1 MNTATLIAEIMRLPR
16 DERLKLGEDIWESL
30 IGDEQWVP
38 TPDQLAEA
46 RRRLEEHRRDPSTA
60 IPAERVLARLQSRF
74 G

>member
-1 MNTATLIAEIMRLPR
+1 MNKASLIAEAMQLPR
-16 DERLKLGEDIWESL
+16 EERMQLVEDLWNSVIDDERWL
-30 IGDEQWVP
+30 P

-60 IPAERVLARLQSRF
+60 IPAERILTRLQSRF

>member
-1 MNTATLIAEIMRLPR
+1 MNKATLIAEVMRLPR
-16 DERLKLGEDIWESL
+16 DERLQIGEEIWNSL

-46 RRRLEEHRRDPSTA
+46 RRRLDEHRRDPSTA
-60 IPAERVLARLQSRF
+60 VPAEKVLARLQSRF

>member
-1 MNTATLIAEIMRLPR
+1 
-16 DERLKLGEDIWESL
+16 LKLGERIWESL

-60 IPAERVLARLQSRF
+60 VPAERVLARLQSRF

>member
-1 MNTATLIAEIMRLPR
+1 MNKASLIAEAMRLSR
-16 DERLKLGEDIWESL
+16 EERLQLVEDLWNSVIE
-30 IGDEQWVP
+30 DEQWLP

-60 IPAERVLARLQSRF
+60 IPAERLLGRLQSRF

>member
-1 MNTATLIAEIMRLPR
+1 VNKANLIAEIMRLPR

-38 TPDQLAEA
+38 TPNQLAEA

-60 IPAERVLARLQSRF
+60 VPAERVLARLQSRF

>member
-1 MNTATLIAEIMRLPR
+1 MNKATLIAEVLRLPR
-16 DERLKLGEDIWESL
+16 EERLQLVEDLWNSVIA
-30 IGDEQWVP
+30 DEQWMP

-60 IPAERVLARLQSRF
+60 IPVERVLTRLKSRF

>member
-1 MNTATLIAEIMRLPR
+1 MNKATLIAEVMRLPR
-16 DERLKLGEDIWESL
+16 DERLQLGEKIWNSL
-30 IGDEQWVP
+30 IDDEQWVP

-60 IPAERVLARLQSRF
+60 VSAERVLARLQSRF

>member
-1 MNTATLIAEIMRLPR
+1 MNKATLIAEIMRLPR

>member
-1 MNTATLIAEIMRLPR
+1 MNKATLIAEIMRLPR
-16 DERLKLGEDIWESL
+16 DERLKLGERIWESL

-38 TPDQLAEA
+38 TQDQLAEA

-60 IPAERVLARLQSRF
+60 VPAERVLARLQSRF

>member
-1 MNTATLIAEIMRLPR
+1 MNKASLIAEAMRLPR
-16 DERLKLGEDIWESL
+16 EERLQLVEDLWNSVID
-30 IGDEQWVP
+30 DEQWMP

-60 IPAERVLARLQSRF
+60 IPAERVLARLKSRF

>member
-1 MNTATLIAEIMRLPR
+1 MNKASLIAEAMRLPR
-16 DERLKLGEDIWESL
+16 EERLQLVEDLWNSVIE
-30 IGDEQWVP
+30 DEQWLP

-60 IPAERVLARLQSRF
+60 IPAERILARLQSRF

>member
-1 MNTATLIAEIMRLPR
+1 MNKATLIAEALRLPR
-16 DERLKLGEDIWESL
+16 EERLQLGEEIWNSL
-30 IGDEQWVP
+30 IDDEQWMP

-60 IPAERVLARLQSRF
+60 IPADRVLARLKSRF

>member
-1 MNTATLIAEIMRLPR
+1 MNKASLIDEAMRLPR
-16 DERLKLGEDIWESL
+16 DERLQLGEDLLNSVI
-30 IGDEQWVP
+30 DDDQWMP

-74 G
+74 E

>member
-1 MNTATLIAEIMRLPR
+1 MNKASLMEEAMRLPC
-16 DERLKLGEDIWESL
+16 DERLQLGEDLLNSVL
-30 IGDEQWVP
+30 DDEQWMP
-38 TPDQLAEA
+38 TADQLSEA

>member
-1 MNTATLIAEIMRLPR
+1 MNKASLIAEAMRLPR
-16 DERLKLGEDIWESL
+16 EERLQLVEDLWNSVID
-30 IGDEQWVP
+30 DEQWLP

-60 IPAERVLARLQSRF
+60 IPAERILARLQSRF

>member
-1 MNTATLIAEIMRLPR
+1 MNKATLFAEAMRLPR
-16 DERLKLGEDIWESL
+16 DERLQLGEEIWNSL
-30 IGDEQWVP
+30 IEDENWLP
-38 TPDQLAEA
+38 TAEQLAEA

>member
-1 MNTATLIAEIMRLPR
+1 MNKASLIAEAMRLPR
-16 DERLKLGEDIWESL
+16 AERLQLSEDLLNSVID
-30 IGDEQWVP
+30 DEQWLP

-46 RRRLEEHRRDPSTA
+46 RRRLEEHRHDPSTA